1 MYFIIY
7 NFYKKSKLTFP
18 YHTLGYYDFPET
30 YLRSRKLE
38 LLRRKFYKV
47 YLIKQLKKLGISKK
61 EFMDYYFELRNCKD
75 IIRKI
80 YEIQA
85 KVPRSRYGG
94 YPNPEIFYILMR
106 KIKPKIVVE
115 NGVSFGVTS
124 SFSFKLWKKMDLG
137 LFIQLICLSNSQL
150 KRRLESSFQ
159 KG

>member
-7 NFYKKSKLTFP
+7 IFYKKSKLTFP

-38 LLRRKFYKV
+38 LLRRKFYKAN
-47 YLIKQLKKLGISKK
+47 LMKQLNKLGITKK
-61 EFMDYYFELRNCKD
+61 ELMDYYYGLRNCKD

-106 KIKPKIVVE
+106 KVKPKIVVE
-115 NGVSFGVTS
+115 TGVSFGITS
-124 SFSFKLWKKMDLG
+124 SFILQAMEDNGFG
-137 LFIQLICLSNSQL
+137 TLFN
-150 KRRLESSFQ
+150 
-159 KG
+159 